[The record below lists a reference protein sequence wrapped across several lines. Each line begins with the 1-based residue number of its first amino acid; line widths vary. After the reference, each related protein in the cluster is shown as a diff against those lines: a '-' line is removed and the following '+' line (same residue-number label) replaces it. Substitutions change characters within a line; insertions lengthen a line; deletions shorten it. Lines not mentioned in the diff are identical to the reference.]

1 MDACLDQEI
10 VGLDLLAQP
19 VVGSLSFW
27 DAFRAVSFIIAP
39 HLCGAPLFVSL
50 RSLFSHVVVS
60 LYSQH

>member
-27 DAFRAVSFIIAP
+27 MP
-39 HLCGAPLFVSL
+39 CGAYLG
-50 RSLFSHVVVS
+50 
-60 LYSQH
+60 